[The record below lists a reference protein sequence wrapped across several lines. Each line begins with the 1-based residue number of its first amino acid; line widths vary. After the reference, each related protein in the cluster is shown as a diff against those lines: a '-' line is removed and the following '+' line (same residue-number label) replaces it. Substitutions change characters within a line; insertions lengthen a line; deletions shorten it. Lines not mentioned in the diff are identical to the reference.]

1 MNIGVT
7 GGSGFIGQHL
17 VSNLLKNKHNVF
29 VIDTQ
34 KPQDNN
40 AKWMKAD
47 ILNLEQLKAGM
58 SELEAVYHLAAIA
71 DATFA
76 AENPLQT
83 IKVNVEGTANIL
95 EACRMNGVKRIIYA
109 STIWVYNACEEFNV
123 EENTLLSTNTKHIY
137 TTSKLF
143 GEFLCHDYH
152 DFYGLDFTI
161 LRFGIPYGPGGRFN
175 VIPVFIKKALLGE
188 TLTIRGTGEQRR
200 QFIYVDDLASGC
212 VSALK
217 NIAENQVYNL
227 AGNRLISVNEIVET
241 IKNCIDKV
249 KIERVPERLGELGDK
264 KVSMEKAKRELGWE
278 ERTDFEEGLEKTIN
292 WYRNELNTV

>member
-7 GGSGFIGQHL
+7 GGSGFIGRYL
-17 VSNLLKNKHNVF
+17 VSNLLKDKHNVF
-29 VIDTQ
+29 VLDTQ
-34 KPQDNN
+34 KPSDDN
-40 AKWMKAD
+40 AKWIKVD
-47 ILNLEQLKAGM
+47 ILDLDRLKKRM
-58 SELEAVYHLAAIA
+58 SDLDVVYHLAAIA

-76 AENPLQT
+76 ANNPLLT

-95 EACRMNGVKRIIYA
+95 EACRKNEVKRIIYA
-109 STIWVYNACEEFNV
+109 STIWIYNASEEFNV
-123 EENTLLSTNTKHIY
+123 DENTLLSTNSKHIY

-152 DFYGLDFTI
+152 DFYGLNFTI
-161 LRFGIPYGPGGRFN
+161 LRFGIPYGPGGKFN

-217 NIAENQVYNL
+217 SIAENQVYNL

-241 IKNCIDKV
+241 IKKYIDNVKV
-249 KIERVPERLGELGDK
+249 ERVPERLGELGDK
-264 KVSMEKAKRELGWE
+264 KVSTEKAKRELGWE
-278 ERTDFEEGLEKTIN
+278 ERTDFEEGIAKTIN
-292 WYRNELNTV
+292 WYRNELKRG